1 MVTVILMMVPLTV
14 PKLFGI
20 RIYGVLTGSMTPAY
34 SVGGVV
40 YVKETDA
47 SDIQIGDVITFRM
60 GTNTDYV
67 MTHRVVEVD
76 DSFFVTKGDANN
88 TVDPEPVSFDRLI
101 GRVVLFVPGLAGV
114 SEFVNSTT
122 GRSVFVMLFA
132 TAFILWVAADLL
144 YPSHPQK
151 KKARPKTQQSLSAQL
166 QNTEGEPSL
175 SQSVKQKKK
184 QNSSLVI
191 QFLGVVLILGAAIYL
206 GSVFLGYRKSTSE
219 YDALEEKVFADTGD
233 ETERTAE
240 QQDSADTAENTDVLT
255 LEEREIL
262 AGIAG
267 LREENPDVIG
277 WIKFDNLELSYPIMQ
292 GEDDE
297 YYLKHTFSGEANA
310 AGSIFM
316 EAANSPDFND
326 SHTIIYGHNMKNK
339 SMFGA
344 LKTYKTEDFYPGN
357 EYFTV
362 YTPDKVY
369 RYEIFAFYDISMD
382 GEIYSVQFEP
392 GGVFQKI
399 IDNMCKRS
407 YYDTKIHPESTEK
420 IITLS
425 TCSTKG
431 NRFVV
436 NARRINEKIQ

>member
-1 MVTVILMMVPLTV
+1 MVTVILMMVPLTI

-47 SDIQIGDVITFRM
+47 SDIQIGDAITFRM

-67 MTHRVVEVD
+67 MTHRVVEMD
-76 DSFFVTKGDANN
+76 GSFFVTKGDAND
-88 TVDPEPVSFDRLI
+88 TVDPEPVSYDRLI
-101 GRVVLFVPGLAGV
+101 GKVVLFAPGLAGV

-122 GRSVFVMLFA
+122 GRSVLVMLFA
-132 TAFILWVAADLL
+132 ASFILWVAADLL
-144 YPSHPQK
+144 SPSPK
-151 KKARPKTQQSLSAQL
+151 KKKGIRSKTQQSLQAQSP
-166 QNTEGEPSL
+166 NPGEEPSL
-175 SQSVKQKKK
+175 NQPVKQKK
-184 QNSSLVI
+184 QRASLAI
-191 QFLGVVLILGAAIYL
+191 QLLGLVLILGAVFYL
-206 GSVFLGYRKSTSE
+206 GSVFWGYRRSTSE
-219 YDALEEKVFADTGD
+219 YNALEAEIFARAG
-233 ETERTAE
+233 EAE
-240 QQDSADTAENTDVLT
+240 EQAAKQQGAEDTAEETDMLT
-255 LEEREIL
+255 LEEQEIL
-262 AGIAG
+262 AGIAR

-277 WIKFDNLELSYPIMQ
+277 WIKFDNLELSYPVMQ

-357 EYFTV
+357 EYFTI

-369 RYEIFAFYDISMD
+369 RYEIFAYYDIPMD

-436 NARRINEKIQ
+436 NARRISEKIQ

>member
-1 MVTVILMMVPLTV
+1 MVTVILMMVPLTI

-47 SDIQIGDVITFRM
+47 SDIRIGDVITFRM
-60 GTNTDYV
+60 GTDTDYV
-67 MTHRVVEVD
+67 MTHRVVEMD
-76 DSFFVTKGDANN
+76 GSFFVTKGDANN
-88 TVDPEPVSFDRLI
+88 TVDPEPVSYDRLI
-101 GRVVLFVPGLAGV
+101 GKVVLFVPGLAGV

-122 GRSVFVMLFA
+122 GRSVLVILFA
-132 TAFILWVAADLL
+132 TAFILWVAADMLS
-144 YPSHPQK
+144 PSSK
-151 KKARPKTQQSLSAQL
+151 KKKKVH
-166 QNTEGEPSL
+166 GEPS
-175 SQSVKQKKK
+175 SAQTVKQKKE
-184 QNSSLVI
+184 QRGSLAV
-191 QFLGVVLILGAAIYL
+191 QLLGILLILGAVVYL
-206 GSVFLGYRKSTSE
+206 GNVFLSYRKSTSE
-219 YDALEEKVFADTGD
+219 YDALEAAVFARAGD
-233 ETERTAE
+233 VKEQAAKHQDAEETAE
-240 QQDSADTAENTDVLT
+240 ETDMLT
-255 LEEREIL
+255 WEEQEIL
-262 AGIAG
+262 AGIAR

-277 WIKFDNLELSYPIMQ
+277 WIKFDNLELSYPVMQ

-316 EAANSPDFND
+316 EAANAPDFND

-357 EYFTV
+357 EYFTI

-399 IDNMCKRS
+399 IDNMCRRS

-436 NARRINEKIQ
+436 NARRINEKMQ

>member
-1 MVTVILMMVPLTV
+1 MVTVILMMVPLTI

-67 MTHRVVEVD
+67 MTHRVVEMD
-76 DSFFVTKGDANN
+76 GSFFVTKGDANN
-88 TVDPEPVSFDRLI
+88 SVDPEPVSYDRLI
-101 GRVVLFVPGLAGV
+101 GKVILFVPGLAGV

-122 GRSVFVMLFA
+122 GRSVLVILFA
-132 TAFILWVAADLL
+132 TAFILWVVADILS
-144 YPSHPQK
+144 PASK
-151 KKARPKTQQSLSAQL
+151 KKRKEAQTL
-166 QNTEGEPSL
+166 RSSSEQTE
-175 SQSVKQKKK
+175 
-184 QNSSLVI
+184 NSSEVTPSENSDRHKKGPNTSVLV
-191 QFLGVVLILGAAIYL
+191 QLLGIVLILGAVIYL
-206 GSVFLGYRKSTSE
+206 GSVFLGYKRSTLE
-219 YDALEEKVFADTGD
+219 YDALEAMVFAGVQDTKDQMLAG
-233 ETERTAE
+233 EGI
-240 QQDSADTAENTDVLT
+240 SAQTDVLT
-255 LEEREIL
+255 LEELRIL
-262 AGIAG
+262 AGIAN

-277 WIKFDNLELSYPIMQ
+277 WIKFDNLEISYPIMQ

-297 YYLKHTFSGEANA
+297 YYLKHTFSGESNS

-316 EAANSPDFND
+316 EATNSPDFED
-326 SHTIIYGHNMKNK
+326 SHTIIYGHTLKNQ
-339 SMFGA
+339 SMFTP

-357 EYFTV
+357 EYFTI

-369 RYEIFAFYDISMD
+369 RYEIFAYYDIAVDS
-382 GEIYSVQFEP
+382 EIYCVQFEP

-399 IDNMCKRS
+399 IDNMCRRS
-407 YYDTKIHPESTEK
+407 YYDTKVHPESTEK

-436 NARRINEKIQ
+436 NAHRISEKTK